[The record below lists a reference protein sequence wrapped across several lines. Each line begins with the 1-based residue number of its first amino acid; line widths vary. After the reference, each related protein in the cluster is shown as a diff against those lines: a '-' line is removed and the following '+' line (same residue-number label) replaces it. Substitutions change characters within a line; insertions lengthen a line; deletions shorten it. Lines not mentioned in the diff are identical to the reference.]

1 MLSIRV
7 CVCVSVCMCVCV
19 DVCVCICVYW
29 CVFVCMSVRGVCV
42 SVDVKKRIREE
53 VTKADKD

>member
-1 MLSIRV
+1 MCV
-7 CVCVSVCMCVCV
+7 CVCVRESESVWERV
-19 DVCVCICVYW
+19 
-29 CVFVCMSVRGVCV
+29 SVWVRDRVSDGVCV